1 MGSRRATVFCNRI
14 IDLPSYI
21 QYYAW
26 CYLTVKTHRVDR
38 QTPSQNVLTDDK
50 PNAEVVYNVTLA
62 ASRVRT
68 PPRRCGRSLLNRK
81 VMMMNILGISG
92 TPRKN
97 GNSEILLRYAL
108 HPFEEQGWQVK
119 CFLLSELT
127 IQPCRACE
135 GKCRGLGNCVIDD
148 DMHYIY
154 EAYPWCDAVLI
165 SSPVYS
171 RNICSQLMA
180 VLDRYYAVHA
190 LRPLAG
196 KVGGAIAVGRGTCGG
211 QAITI
216 NAIYNWMLS
225 CGVIC
230 VPGELNGVTAVASEP
245 GDVLNQEKRLRQ
257 AEVLGSNV
265 LNVAERLRSETNC
278 GNCQWH
284 NVSAWLCPARC
295 RHSNGGVTLRE

>member
-1 MGSRRATVFCNRI
+1 M
-14 IDLPSYI
+14 
-21 QYYAW
+21 
-26 CYLTVKTHRVDR
+26 
-38 QTPSQNVLTDDK
+38 NV
-50 PNAEVVYNVTLA
+50 
-62 ASRVRT
+62 
-68 PPRRCGRSLLNRK
+68 
-81 VMMMNILGISG
+81 LGISG
-92 TPRKN
+92 TPREN

-119 CFLLSELT
+119 HFRLSEMT

-135 GKCRGLGNCVIDD
+135 DKCRGRGNCVIDD

-154 EAYPWCDAVLI
+154 EAYPWCDAVII

-180 VLDRYYAVHA
+180 VLDRYHGIYAM
-190 LRPLAG
+190 RPLRG

-211 QAITI
+211 QTITI

-245 GDVLNQEKRLRQ
+245 GDILNQEKRLRQ
-257 AEVLGSNV
+257 AEILGKNV
-265 LNVAERLRSETNC
+265 LNVAEKLRANLGSRK
-278 GNCQWH
+278 
-284 NVSAWLCPARC
+284 PA
-295 RHSNGGVTLRE
+295 